1 MSFFSTTV
9 SASSFLLSSD
19 GYVQG
24 TLVGKFP
31 DRFQIEAGVVA
42 PTQTTPLYG
51 GQPLSLAVKAP
62 TTTQGS
68 SGLGELASLS
78 TAATNI
84 DGWCIFDQA
93 SAGVITPYSN
103 VPLYYANNSVNF
115 VRVGSAAWVALPVN
129 PAAVNSIA
137 GAASN
142 LPLFWNFAAGYVD
155 IAGTGALGVQIISL
169 SITSKT
175 VTYSAGPPITAN
187 WAASGSVIV
196 VRV

>member
-9 SASSFLLSSD
+9 ASSAFLLNSD

-31 DRFQIEAGVVA
+31 DRFQIEGGVVA
-42 PTQTTPLYG
+42 PTQLTPLYG
-51 GQPLSLAVKAP
+51 GLPISLAVKSP
-62 TTTQGS
+62 TALGS
-68 SGLGELASLS
+68 SGLGEVASLA
-78 TAATNI
+78 TASANI
-84 DGWCIFDQA
+84 AGWCVFDQA
-93 SAGVITPYSN
+93 AAGVITPFSN
-103 VPLYYANNSVNF
+103 VPLYYANNSLNF
-115 VRVGSAAWVALPVN
+115 VRSGSGAWVALPVN
-129 PAAVNSIA
+129 PAAVNTIA
-137 GAASN
+137 GASST
-142 LPLFWNFAAGYVD
+142 LPIFWNFAAGYVD
-155 IAGTGALGVQIISL
+155 VAGTGALGVQIVSL